1 MISKKTI
8 KINDDTI
15 IIFTFYKIVINI
27 DIYINTTVHNI
38 LRSHSEFQETM
49 NELQNDYA
57 INSHQIE
64 LIQKWYEK
72 NYKKVYPITNYIT
85 KYGRKIIQTN

>member
-27 DIYINTTVHNI
+27 DIYIHTTVNNI
-38 LRSHSEFQETM
+38 LRSHSEFQQTLTD
-49 NELQNDYA
+49 LQNDYP
-57 INSHQIE
+57 INSHQIV

-72 NYKKVYPITNYIT
+72 NYKKIYPITDYTT